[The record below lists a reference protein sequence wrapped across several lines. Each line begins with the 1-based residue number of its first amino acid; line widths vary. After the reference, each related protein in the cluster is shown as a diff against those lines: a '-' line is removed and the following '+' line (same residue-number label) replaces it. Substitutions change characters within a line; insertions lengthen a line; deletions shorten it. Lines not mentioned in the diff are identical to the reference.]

1 MVPFRGPTLVVAIL
15 LLCVAGP
22 AAAERIADAT
32 PTSSAT
38 AYGIKILLPNAEPIV
53 SGLVDS
59 PTSFRATPVPFAYP
73 ADGSVVQIGLVD
85 GRSAIRA
92 RAAQARSEVHT
103 VSLFGGEVTVDA
115 VTASSGVSARGSGAG
130 FEPTSVTGL
139 VVLGQPV
146 EPTPNLRVPLG
157 DWGHLTLLQERT
169 VSAEPTLRGWVTVL
183 DVRLDA
189 DHAGL
194 PIGTRILVGYAEA
207 AARALPSAP
216 VTAQATKPASGVV
229 EQPVATTPEPA
240 TVHPRPRIARGLG
253 YPLNVRRPGTIG
265 PSPLALIA
273 PVSAKLTAKGY
284 VFPVYGQSGFGDSF
298 GAPRADTVWHHG
310 DDIFAPLGAPLLAV
324 ADGMVF
330 SVGQNRLGGN
340 RLWLRDLAGNE
351 FYYAHLSAFSPLA
364 VDGARVHAGDV
375 LGFVG
380 NTGDAAGTPYHLHFE
395 VHPASLLF
403 LGEDGVVNPTPYLR
417 AWQHLLDVDFPS
429 AAVWAPTL
437 VATGSAPAAG
447 AILLQAS
454 DISSASG
461 LEPGALTRALGP
473 AAKGWDGALGSKAR
487 LKRG

>member
-1 MVPFRGPTLVVAIL
+1 MVPFRGAMLVAL
-15 LLCVAGP
+15 MLTVAGP
-22 AAAERIADAT
+22 AAAERIADST
-32 PTSSAT
+32 PAAAAS

-53 SGLVDS
+53 SGFVDAPGGT
-59 PTSFRATPVPFAYP
+59 PTTAGSFAFP
-73 ADGSVVQIGLVD
+73 ADGSLVQVGIVEGGTSLQ
-85 GRSAIRA
+85 A
-92 RAAQARSEVHT
+92 RAARARSEVHSL
-103 VSLFGGEVTVDA
+103 SLFGGEVTADGVI
-115 VTASSGVSARGSGAG
+115 ASSAVSARGGGAG
-130 FEPTSVTGL
+130 FGPTSVSGL

-146 EPTPNLRVPLG
+146 SPAPNEVVPLA
-157 DWGHLTLLQERT
+157 DWGHLTLLQERS
-169 VSAEPTLRGWVTVL
+169 VSSEPALRGWVTVL
-183 DVRLDA
+183 DLRLDA

-207 AARALPSAP
+207 AARAPAPSHPAP
-216 VTAQATKPASGVV
+216 VAKPSPRGVV
-229 EQPVATTPEPA
+229 EPPPTPPPA
-240 TVHPRPRIARGLG
+240 PTPSRSPRPRITRALG
-253 YPLNVRRPGTIG
+253 YPLDVRRPGTIG
-265 PSPLALIA
+265 PSPLSLIA
-273 PVSAKLTAKGY
+273 PVSPKLTAHGY

-298 GAPRADTVWHHG
+298 GAARADTIWHHG
-310 DDIFAPLGAPLLAV
+310 DDIFAPLGAPILAV

-340 RLWLRDLAGNE
+340 RLWLRDQGGNE
-351 FYYAHLSAFSPLA
+351 FYYAHLSAFAPLA

-395 VHPASLLF
+395 IHPAPLLF

-417 AWQHLLDVDFPS
+417 AWQHLRDVDFPS

-461 LEPGALTRALGP
+461 LEPHALTRALAPG
-473 AAKGWDGALGSKAR
+473 AKGWDGALGRLAR
-487 LKRG
+487 KLPQG